1 GTGDTGEK
9 GDKRETGGSR
19 SWLYA
24 TAATACF
31 AYCVYS
37 YFYIWTTAAAFLA
50 CLVLVWI
57 VERPATFKQDIK
69 SLGVLVVAWGA
80 ALIPYAYLLSLRSST
95 MDHVQLLVHTR
106 MPDLNRMPEWIA
118 LGTLVLLIIGL
129 IRK

>member
-1 GTGDTGEK
+1 LAAGEGALPEIFFDGFSYPYFPGFRRYIPALAIAAFFAMIGFSWLYLNSEKRDT

-57 VERPATFKQDIK
+57 VERPATFKHDIK

-80 ALIPYAYLLSLRSST
+80 AL
-95 MDHVQLLVHTR
+95 
-106 MPDLNRMPEWIA
+106 
-118 LGTLVLLIIGL
+118 
-129 IRK
+129 